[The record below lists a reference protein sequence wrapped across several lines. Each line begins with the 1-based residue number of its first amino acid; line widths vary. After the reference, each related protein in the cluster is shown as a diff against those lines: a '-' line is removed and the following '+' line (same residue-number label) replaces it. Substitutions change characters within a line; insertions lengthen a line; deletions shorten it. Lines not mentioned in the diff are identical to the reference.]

1 MGLRRAAAAC
11 RPGLARAVVAGLACV
26 LGSASAAGDG
36 ADPER
41 QRQVAGAVDGL
52 RYREVLF
59 HLYQDKHFSALA
71 DLLVAR
77 RGRPMAHAGDQPELL
92 LAGLALNYGLHSLAA
107 KTLAPLTAADRPRET
122 RDIAHYYQARLAWLQ
137 GDLAGAEAALTRIE
151 DTLPREREGERLA
164 LLVEVRLAQNRLAD
178 AVAVLDR
185 FPADS
190 LWGRYAR
197 YNTGIA
203 LIRAGR
209 LDEAA
214 ALLEAVAERRAGAP
228 EEAKA
233 LADRA
238 RLALGYA
245 FFSRGRNDEAVE
257 HFSRIRLNGPFANQA
272 LLGLGWARAVEGDYQ
287 HALVPW
293 LELRQRH
300 AIDPSVQEG
309 LVAIPHVLERM
320 DRLPLAVQHYEQA
333 IATLEK
339 ARADLLDVVRRT
351 RSGEFLRVLRPAV
364 VNEDAD
370 APWRL
375 EALPEV
381 DAAPYLVQLLGSRAF
396 QQAFA
401 DYRTLL
407 FLDYVHRRWAE
418 RLPAFITAVDTR
430 KKAYGNTR
438 SAVEARDFDRRAA
451 ALERRYRALQA
462 RLAALEDA
470 GVDEDLALAT
480 AGESA
485 LLARIEGLLA
495 RLDGLGHS
503 GSDHQRLRRRL
514 QAARGQ
520 IRWAVLRDFAPR
532 LWTLKESFEALDTE
546 LARLQ
551 AARTDLAR
559 IRNEASGT
567 FTGFEER
574 FAGLQARLQAL
585 RPRLDR
591 AISAQ
596 EQHIQNLVLAELA
609 RRRQVLERQ
618 LTRARFSLVRLLDT
632 LSEPRPAAGAGP
644 GKPGSGDG
652 DAPGG
657 TAPPAAAEGQS
668 PS

>member
-1 MGLRRAAAAC
+1 MALLRAAAAC
-11 RPGLARAVVAGLACV
+11 RPGLALVVGLACT
-26 LGSASAAGDG
+26 LGGASAAVDD

-41 QRQVAGAVDGL
+41 QRQVARAVDGL

-77 RGRPMAHAGDQPELL
+77 RERPLAHAGDQPELL
-92 LAGLALNYGLHSLAA
+92 LAGLALNYGLYPLAA
-107 KTLAPLTAADRPRET
+107 ETLAPLTAADRPRET

-164 LLVEVRLAQNRLAD
+164 LLVEVRLAQDRLAD
-178 AVAVLDR
+178 AVAVLDG
-185 FPADS
+185 FPDDS
-190 LWGRYAR
+190 IWGRYAR

-214 ALLEAVAERRAGAP
+214 GLLEAVAQRPAGAP

-245 FFSRGRNDEAVE
+245 FFSRGRHGGAVE

-272 LLGLGWARAVEGDYQ
+272 LLGLGWAHAVEGDYQ
-287 HALVPW
+287 QALVPW
-293 LELRQRH
+293 LELRRRH

-333 IATLEK
+333 VAALEQ
-339 ARADLLDVVRRT
+339 ARADLLDVARRT

-364 VNEDAD
+364 VNEDTD

-407 FLDYVHRRWAE
+407 FLDYVQRRWAE

-430 KKAYGNTR
+430 QQAYGTTR
-438 SAVEARDFDRRAA
+438 EAVDNRGFDRRVA
-451 ALERRYRALQA
+451 ALERRHQVLRA

-470 GVDEDLALAT
+470 GMDEDLALAT
-480 AGESA
+480 AGEAA

-495 RLDGLGHS
+495 RLDRLGPS

-520 IRWAVLRDFAPR
+520 IRWAVLRDFVPR
-532 LWTLKESFEALDTE
+532 LWALKTSIAELDTE
-546 LARLQ
+546 LARVQ
-551 AARTDLAR
+551 AARAR
-559 IRNEASGT
+559 LTRARDGASAT
-567 FTGFEER
+567 FTGFDER
-574 FAGLQARLQAL
+574 FAGLQARVQGL

-596 EQHIQNLVLAELA
+596 EQYIQNLVLAELD

-618 LTRARFSLVRLLDT
+618 LARARFSLVRLLDT
-632 LSEPRPAAGAGP
+632 LSEPRPAAGEKP
-644 GKPGSGDG
+644 GKSGSRSG
-652 DAPGG
+652 DAPGDT
-657 TAPPAAAEGQS
+657 TAPPAAREGRS